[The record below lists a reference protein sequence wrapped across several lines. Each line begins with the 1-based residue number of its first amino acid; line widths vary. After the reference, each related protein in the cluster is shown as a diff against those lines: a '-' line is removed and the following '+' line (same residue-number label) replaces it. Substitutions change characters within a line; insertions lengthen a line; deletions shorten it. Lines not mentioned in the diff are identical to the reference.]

1 MIKNKNRTLTSK
13 LKSIIALA
21 LLFVVYSSFSQTTL
35 TNVKPFTLDVKG
47 GINVPI
53 NEFKDYA
60 NNGFQV
66 GLMLNK
72 GVFKNLALG
81 VSANYNQFGLKDNF
95 ESPDNDWTSIS
106 LGIGP
111 QYTLPINMFFIQ
123 LYGHI
128 GMSLI
133 KTPSITQYAQNL
145 HDSFDKKELD
155 IFKLESNSNTGF
167 HTDLGIKLGAQLSK
181 RVSLI
186 VGSTYSTS
194 LNSPIKYSS
203 RDLSEAIHS
212 SGEVNMDLINRIPF
226 EENGLSFS
234 SFNVNAGV
242 SISLGKTSAARPA
255 QDYNSSR
262 SNRPTPMREIDNN
275 NKNNNDSVPRPLYA
289 QDYNSSRSNKPS
301 PIAWSDNIN
310 ENDTT
315 TRPAQDYNSSRSNR
329 PTPISEVADNINDT
343 IPRSAQDYN
352 SSRSNKP
359 RPIVWSDAVI
369 GNDTV
374 SGPLHAQD
382 YNSSRSNKPRPI
394 AWSDDKFEN
403 DSAIA
408 FVKDYNASRKDYD
421 AKKPKEPRSITPP
434 NDGNVNDSV
443 QEPLYAQDYNSS
455 RSNKPRPIS
464 IIDDIKDINNEED
477 EVVVIGK
484 LITIDIKSR
493 SFELIDKK
501 KQKISGKFQQKV
513 TNEEIKR
520 LKSEYQNREANIHV
534 KINKTKLE
542 TGKEVVS
549 YQL

>member
-35 TNVKPFTLDVKG
+35 TDVKPFTLDVKG

-53 NEFKDYA
+53 SEFKDYA

-329 PTPISEVADNINDT
+329 PTPIREVADNINDT

-382 YNSSRSNKPRPI
+382 YNSSRSNRP
-394 AWSDDKFEN
+394 
-403 DSAIA
+403 
-408 FVKDYNASRKDYD
+408 
-421 AKKPKEPRSITPP
+421 TPMREID
-434 NDGNVNDSV
+434 NNNNNDSV
-443 QEPLYAQDYNSS
+443 PRPLYAQDYNSS
-455 RSNKPRPIS
+455 RSNKPSPIAWSDNINENDTTTRPAQDYNSSRSNRPTPIREVADNINDTIPRSAQDYNSSRSNKPRPIVWS
-464 IIDDIKDINNEED
+464 DA
-477 EVVVIGK
+477 VIGNDTVSGP
-484 LITIDIKSR
+484 LHAQDYNSSR
-493 SFELIDKK
+493 S
-501 KQKISGKFQQKV
+501 
-513 TNEEIKR
+513 N
-520 LKSEYQNREANIHV
+520 
-534 KINKTKLE
+534 
-542 TGKEVVS
+542 
-549 YQL
+549 